1 MSITPTTRTG
11 KGSELSWAE
20 LDANFT
26 NIAAAINF
34 LLPADVSFATAIPF
48 NGNLYMP
55 QQTVSS
61 VLAFTVAASPV
72 KGSHTYLRL
81 VADGTNAPTFTGM
94 KEWGGSAGY
103 DNRSGIVNEIEF
115 FYDGYDYWY
124 YISQQ
129 VGATAVDTTAPT
141 ANSAAVANATPTI
154 VNITMSESLDPAY
167 VPAASSFAVYG
178 HTVSSVAISGSTI
191 NVTVSAAFTYGEAAR
206 TVSYT
211 QPGSNQ
217 ARDAAGNLLA
227 SFSGL
232 SITNNRA
239 TVPGAPT
246 IGTATAGNA
255 SASVAFT
262 APASNGGAAIT
273 GYTVTSSPGG
283 LTGTGSASPIT
294 VSGLTNGTAYTFTV
308 TATNSEGTGASS
320 SASNSVTPS
329 AGATAPAQVT
339 GLTLGTA
346 TSTTQTMT
354 WTAPSNG
361 GSAITDYVV
370 QLSPAGANSWTT
382 FADGTSTTTS
392 TTVTGLMAST
402 SYDYRVAAV
411 NAIGQGSYSS
421 TATGSTAA
429 AGATYTTLNPSDK
442 SADIALSGGNLTF
455 SRTAGSGYASVRGV
469 AGKTTGKWYFEGKL
483 NSGTPFFGIG
493 NASANLSSFAG
504 ATPDSAGL
512 WMSGSNYWV
521 AGSGQSTGLG
531 TPAAN
536 DIICVKVDLD
546 ARTIAFRINGGS
558 WSSNYNIESYVS
570 GTVYPMMSVDQVGS
584 GGTMNFGDTAFAQ
597 SVPSGFTGWSA

>member
-1 MSITPTTRTG
+1 MSITPTTHTG
-11 KGSELSWAE
+11 KGSELSWEE
-20 LDANFT
+20 LDANWT
-26 NIAAAINF
+26 TIAAAINF
-34 LLPADVSFATAIPF
+34 LLPADVSFSTAIPF
-48 NGNLYMP
+48 TGNIYMP
-55 QQTVSS
+55 QQTVAS

-103 DNRSGIVNEIEF
+103 DNRNGIVNELEF

-129 VGATAVDTTAPT
+129 VGATAVDSTAPT
-141 ANSAAVANATPTI
+141 ANSAAVANATPTV
-154 VNITMSESLDPAY
+154 VNITMSEALDAAY
-167 VPAASSFAVYG
+167 VPAASAFTVSG

-191 NVTVSAAFTYGEAAR
+191 NVTVSAALTYGEAR

-227 SFSGL
+227 SFSSL

-255 SASVAFT
+255 SALVAFT

-273 GYTVTSSPGG
+273 SYTVTSSPGG
-283 LTGTGSASPIT
+283 FTGTGSASPIT
-294 VSGLTNGTAYTFTV
+294 VSGLTNGTPYTFTA
-308 TATNSEGTGASS
+308 TATNSEGTGAASA
-320 SASNSVTPS
+320 ASNSATTS

-346 TSTTQTMT
+346 TSTTQPLT

-370 QLSPAGANSWTT
+370 QWSPAGANTWTT
-382 FADGTSTTTS
+382 FADGTSATAS
-392 TTVTGLMAST
+392 TTVTGLTAST

-429 AGATYTTLNPSDK
+429 AGASYTTLNPADK
-442 SADIALSGGNLTF
+442 SADIALSDANLTF

-469 AGKTTGKWYFEGKL
+469 AGKTAGKWYYEGKL

-493 NASANLSSFAG
+493 NASAGLASFAG
-504 ATPDSAGL
+504 VTPDSAGL

-521 AGSGQSTGLG
+521 AGSGSSTGLG
-531 TPAAN
+531 TPAVN

-546 ARTIAFRINGGS
+546 ARTIAFRINSGS
-558 WSSNYNIESYVS
+558 WSTSYNLGSYVS
-570 GTVYPMMSVDQVGS
+570 GTVYPMMSVEQVGS
-584 GGTMNFGDTAFAQ
+584 GGTLNFGGAAFAQ
-597 SVPSGFTGWSA
+597 AVPDGFAGWSA